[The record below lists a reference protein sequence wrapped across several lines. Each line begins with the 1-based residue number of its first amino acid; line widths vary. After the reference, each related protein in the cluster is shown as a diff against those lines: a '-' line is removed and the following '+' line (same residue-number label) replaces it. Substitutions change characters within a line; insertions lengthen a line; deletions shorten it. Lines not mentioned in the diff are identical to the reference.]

1 MGALVM
7 PQSLAERFRKA
18 RLAFEAGME
27 MGLTPR
33 DAAARRRWQE
43 TDRRLRERKAMM
55 DSSQRPA
62 VTREVEEPREPTLW
76 YQRGDMA

>member
-7 PQSLAERFRKA
+7 PQSLAERYRNA
-18 RLAFEAGME
+18 RLAFEARMK

-33 DAAARRRWQE
+33 DAAARLRWQE
-43 TDRRLRERKAMM
+43 TDRRLRARKAMM

-62 VTREVEEPREPTLW
+62 VTREVEEPDQGLMW
-76 YQRGDMA
+76 FQRGDMA